1 MTRQDALDYA
11 IQVLNS
17 HSSTD
22 KDKECAEILD
32 RMAQQM
38 NDAKLR
44 AKKKRTWTEGAKH
57 ARTFSS

>member
-11 IQVLNS
+11 IQVL
-17 HSSTD
+17 SSNPSK
-22 KDKECAEILD
+22 KDKECAAVLD

-44 AKKKRTWTEGAKH
+44 ARGKTTMSEEAKN
-57 ARTFSS
+57 ARRWSS